1 MSETPNNLE
10 PAEEPVKAEQG
21 LSYAELMMERQTEL
35 MEEAGFVVTPVY
47 LSDEEFALMCEGLQT
62 LMDEKNKDSFS

>member
-1 MSETPNNLE
+1 MSDHLE
-10 PAEEPVKAEQG
+10 PAEELVKAEQG
-21 LSYAELMMERQTEL
+21 LTYAELMMERQTEL

-62 LMDEKNKDSFS
+62 LVDEKNDDSSF